1 MMGSRN
7 ATLED
12 FNKVARLMAEGKL
25 ASEMMLTHQF
35 DFNSIGNSYEQDVI
49 NNRGLIKG
57 VILF

>member
-7 ATLED
+7 ATPED

-25 ASEMMLTHQF
+25 SSGMMLTHQF
-35 DFNSIGNSYEQDVI
+35 DFDTIGDVYESDVI
-49 NNRGLIKG
+49 NNRELIKG